1 MRRNRAWSVSL
12 VGTLVLTGCVVSSP
26 PSRLSQ
32 YVAPAVTAGSAAPE
46 LPASRP
52 VRTALVVLADRSAPD
67 SAPGL
72 PEDAQARLAE
82 TLAGQINQGFP
93 IAIERVVNFGE
104 VPAGGMLPDWTEVAR
119 QQGVEYLLVTVLS
132 STEQEYPVSLF
143 LGWTTHRQGYLYSPI
158 DPQTN
163 KPWPAMPQSFHNL
176 CQRAATAAGYPDFQ
190 PDACL
195 INRYAPGAKLS
206 LHQDKDEPDLRAPI
220 VSVSL
225 GLPAI
230 FQVGGLKRND
240 PLKRLLL
247 EHGDV
252 VVWGGESRLF
262 YHGIQPLKAG
272 FHPLTT
278 DCRYNLTFRQAG
290 KKE

>member
-1 MRRNRAWSVSL
+1 MSTC
-12 VGTLVLTGCVVSSP
+12 GYGGG
-26 PSRLSQ
+26 LS
-32 YVAPAVTAGSAAPE
+32 
-46 LPASRP
+46 
-52 VRTALVVLADRSAPD
+52 
-67 SAPGL
+67 
-72 PEDAQARLAE
+72 
-82 TLAGQINQGFP
+82 GFP
-93 IAIERVVNFGE
+93 
-104 VPAGGMLPDWTEVAR
+104 AR
-119 QQGVEYLLVTVLS
+119 CLS
-132 STEQEYPVSLF
+132 Y
-143 LGWTTHRQGYLYSPI
+143 
-158 DPQTN
+158 
-163 KPWPAMPQSFHNL
+163 
-176 CQRAATAAGYPDFQ
+176 Q
-190 PDACL
+190 PL
-195 INRYAPGAKLS
+195 RSGAKLS

-230 FQVGGLKRND
+230 FQFGGLKRND

-272 FHPLTT
+272 FHPLTG